1 MRMIEIDGSH
11 GEGGGQI
18 LRTSIAL
25 AAVTGEQVRIGN
37 IRAGRPVPGL
47 QPQHLTSIEAVAEIC
62 GAEVDGLFKGS
73 KEVVFR
79 PGPLLG
85 GDFEFDV
92 GTAGSVCLVITSC
105 LLPGLFSKAR
115 LRLTVRGGTDVRW
128 SPPID
133 YLRLIHLPIL
143 NEFGG
148 TCGTELVSRGFF
160 PEGGGE
166 VFAEISPAGGLSRV
180 RLTSRG
186 RTVRI
191 EGVAYAQNLPEH
203 VITRMKHSALKRLL
217 EFKEVKIESD
227 LRKGRSTGAGIVLS
241 AVCENTV
248 LGQSALGA
256 KGVRSETLG
265 EECADDLLETLR
277 SGATVDEHMLDQ
289 ILLYMAFAEEG
300 SEVVAEELTPHAE
313 TNIWVIERF
322 LGRKFSI
329 ESKDG
334 LVTIRAN

>member
-1 MRMIEIDGSH
+1 MIEIDGSH

-25 AAVTGEQVRIGN
+25 AAVTGKQVRISN

-73 KEVVFR
+73 KEVVFK

-92 GTAGSVCLVITSC
+92 GTAGSVCLVVTSC

-133 YLRLIHLPIL
+133 YLRLVHLPL
-143 NEFGG
+143 LSEFGG
-148 TCGTELVSRGFF
+148 ACEIELVSRGFF

-166 VFAEISPAGGLSRV
+166 VFAEISPAGGLSSV
-180 RLTSRG
+180 CLTSQG

-203 VITRMKHSALKRLL
+203 VITRMKHSALKKLL
-217 EFKEVKIESD
+217 DFKEGKIESD

-248 LGQSALGA
+248 LGESALGA

-265 EECADDLLETLR
+265 EGCVDDLLETLR

-289 ILLYMAFAEEG
+289 ILLYMAFAEKG
-300 SEVVAEELTPHAE
+300 SEVLAEELTPHAE
-313 TNIWVIERF
+313 TNIWVIEKF
-322 LGRKFSI
+322 LGKKFTI
-329 ESKDG
+329 ERKDG
-334 LVTIRAN
+334 LVTVRAD